1 MTESPDPAFCV
12 RNLGSV
18 RRGRFVHKPFTIFC
32 GPNNTGKTW
41 TLYSLYHF
49 WSQLM
54 TELEEIDT
62 ELEEIDTETFN
73 KALSA
78 SLPDL
83 FNSNPAAL
91 KDARFDLVSA
101 AASVQSAPPTEPT
114 DILAAAAKPAD
125 IFLMPAERN
134 GLHLFFRE
142 LSTRRTAL
150 LHHASRENIDIV
162 ALLRDVIRSRYAVP
176 IAHYIDWLNNMAEA
190 QKSKSDGFHRH
201 AERLKKD
208 LAGGVY
214 RVAPRS
220 GDISFKPYQR
230 RRDGVGTPEL
240 GLHMTSS
247 TVKSL
252 FGLWFYLEHQACSGA
267 LLMID
272 EPELNIHPENQRK
285 IARLMARLVNGGLRI
300 VISTH
305 SDYIIREINSLLML
319 SRDDD
324 GALRK
329 KHGYEDEELLK
340 PETVG
345 AYLFDDHKIEPFDID
360 PEDGISATT
369 FDDVIEKINRVN
381 DDIFYSL
388 KERREAIDD

>member
-1 MTESPDPAFCV
+1 MIESPDPAFCV

-18 RRGRFVHKPFTIFC
+18 RRGRFVHKPLTIFC

-54 TELEEIDT
+54 EKREEIDP
-62 ELEEIDTETFN
+62 ETFN
-73 KALSA
+73 EALSA

-91 KDARFDLVSA
+91 KDARFDLVFA
-101 AASVQSAPPTEPT
+101 AASVHSAPPT
-114 DILAAAAKPAD
+114 DPAD

-150 LHHASRENIDIV
+150 LHHASRENIDIA

-176 IAHYIDWLNNMAEA
+176 IARYIDWLNEMTEA

-252 FGLWFYLEHQACSGA
+252 FGLWFYLEYQACPGA

-272 EPELNIHPENQRK
+272 EPELNIHPENQRR
-285 IARLMARLVNGGLRI
+285 IARLMARLVNDGLRI

-319 SRDDD
+319 IRDDD
-324 GALRK
+324 GALRR
-329 KHGYEDEELLK
+329 KHGYEDEEVLK

-360 PEDGISATT
+360 PEDGIRATT
-369 FDDVIEKINRVN
+369 FDDVIENINKVN

>member
-1 MTESPDPAFCV
+1 MTESPEPVFCV

-18 RRGRFVHKPFTIFC
+18 RRGSFVHKPLTIFC

-49 WSQLM
+49 WSELM
-54 TELEEIDT
+54 TKSGEIDP
-62 ELEEIDTETFN
+62 ETFN
-73 KALSA
+73 NALSA

-83 FNSNPAAL
+83 FNSNPEAF

-101 AASVQSAPPTEPT
+101 AASVRSAPPAPT
-114 DILAAAAKPAD
+114 AD

-150 LHHASRENIDIV
+150 LHHASRENIDIA

-176 IAHYIDWLNNMAEA
+176 IARYIDWLNEMTEA
-190 QKSKSDGFHRH
+190 QKSKSGGFHRH

-230 RRDGVGTPEL
+230 KRDGVGTPEL

-252 FGLWFYLEHQACSGA
+252 FGLWFYLEHQACPGA

-319 SRDDD
+319 SRNDD
-324 GALRK
+324 GALRQ
-329 KHGYEDEELLK
+329 KHGYKDEEVLK

-345 AYLFDDHKIEPFDID
+345 AYLFDDHKIAPFDID
-360 PEDGISATT
+360 PEDGIRTTT
-369 FDDVIEKINRVN
+369 FDDVIEKINKVN

>member
-1 MTESPDPAFCV
+1 MTDSPEPVFCV

-18 RRGRFVHKPFTIFC
+18 RRGRFVHKPLTIFC

-49 WSQLM
+49 WSELM
-54 TELEEIDT
+54 TKPEKIDP
-62 ELEEIDTETFN
+62 ETFN
-73 KALSA
+73 KVLSA
-78 SLPDL
+78 SLPNL
-83 FNSNPAAL
+83 FNSNPVEL

-101 AASVQSAPPTEPT
+101 AASVQSAPAAEPADVFAAAVEPT
-114 DILAAAAKPAD
+114 D

-150 LHHASRENIDIV
+150 LHHASRENIDIA
-162 ALLRDVIRSRYAVP
+162 ALLRDVIRSRYAAP
-176 IAHYIDWLNNMAEA
+176 IARYIDWLNDMTEA

-230 RRDGVGTPEL
+230 KRDGAGMPEL

-252 FGLWFYLEHQACSGA
+252 FGLWFYLEYQACPDA

-329 KHGYEDEELLK
+329 KHGYEDEEVLK

-360 PEDGISATT
+360 PGDGIRATT
-369 FDDVIEKINRVN
+369 FDDVIEDINEVN

-388 KERREAIDD
+388 KEGSETIND